1 MYLDEIVKA
10 QKQGMAK
17 GIVSICSAH
26 PWVLKVAMQETEGP
40 LLIEATCNQVN
51 QFGGYTGMKPVNFVG
66 YVRKIAKEN
75 NFPFENVILGGDHL
89 GPSVWQSES
98 AESAMEKSEHL
109 IRDYVEAGF
118 VKIHIDCSMPLG
130 DDLKV
135 FWM

>member
-10 QKQGMAK
+10 QKQGIAK

-26 PWVLKVAMQETEGP
+26 PWVLKAAMQETEGP

-51 QFGGYTGMKPVNFVG
+51 QFGGYTGMKPVDFVC

-89 GPSVWQSES
+89 GPSVWQSEP
-98 AESAMEKSEHL
+98 AGSAMEKSEHL

-130 DDLKV
+130 DDPHGIY
-135 FWM
+135 